1 MLIVGVA
8 SYLFAELLEG
18 DAFEANEETFVI
30 DNFLT
35 KEVDN
40 EVAGDRQA
48 ESHLSSDEG
57 FMDAARDDIRRF
69 FGATQGNAVER
80 LKHSKYRS

>member
-30 DNFLT
+30 DNFLA
-35 KEVDN
+35 KEVDD

-48 ESHLSSDEG
+48 ESHLSSDER
-57 FMDAARDDIRRF
+57 FVDAAPNDVRRL
-69 FGATQGNAVER
+69 FGAAQGNAVEG
-80 LKHSKYRS
+80 LEHSKYRS